1 VVRSS
6 PGNPISSAIWPH
18 LKNHELDEEKSKMPR
33 IRAIE
38 LGRATGKAKQL
49 LDAVNEKLG
58 MVPNLART
66 LANSPAALNGYLAF
80 GEALEGSRLAPGL
93 REQIAL
99 TVSQANGCGY
109 CVAAHCAIGKSV
121 GLSDGELIDARHS
134 SSPDSKVDVALRF
147 ARQLV
152 EDRGWVS
159 DEDVDRVRRAG
170 FTDGEVG
177 EIVAHV
183 ALNIFTNYFNH
194 VAGTDVDFPAV
205 PEIAA
210 A

>member
-1 VVRSS
+1 
-6 PGNPISSAIWPH
+6 
-18 LKNHELDEEKSKMPR
+18 MPR
-33 IRAIE
+33 IRTIE
-38 LGRATGKAKQL
+38 PNQATGHARKL
-49 LDAVNEKLG
+49 LDAVNEKFG

-66 LANSPAALNGYLAF
+66 LANSPAALQGYLAF
-80 GEALEGSRLAPGL
+80 GDALEGGVLPARL

-121 GLSDGELIDARHS
+121 GLSESELTDGRQS
-134 SSPDSKVDVALRF
+134 SSPDSKVDAVLRF

-152 EDRGWVS
+152 EQRGWVD
-159 DEDVDRVRRAG
+159 DEDLGRVRRAG
-170 FTDGEVG
+170 YGDGEIA
-177 EIVAHV
+177 EIVAVV
-183 ALNIFTNYFNH
+183 AWKTFANYFNH

-205 PEIAA
+205 SEVAA